1 MKLVLALKDAAVEA
15 DTVVV
20 EADKVGVEV
29 DLEVAE
35 EDEVG
40 GEVDLE
46 VAEEDEGVANEDQ
59 TETVAA
65 NHRHQH
71 TPPGLLK
78 FSLKS
83 RPGATSKSNELFQ
96 VA

>member
-1 MKLVLALKDAAVEA
+1 MKLVLAMKDEAVEA

-65 NHRHQH
+65 NHRHSTH
-71 TPPGLLK
+71 STGIVK
-78 FSLKS
+78 I
-83 RPGATSKSNELFQ
+83 
-96 VA
+96 